1 MKTFLIFIGGFVAGI
16 LTTIL
21 FIYLISVK
29 QKTNDGLI
37 GLEMFS
43 KKGECIT
50 SAKKNKSCEIKIF
63 QVLAPNA
70 ALGNINYYSD
80 KKIYGGD
87 TYRSY
92 DIGEDVVVLLINYED
107 KTYYDDQKFEVSN
120 KCVRQIGTYQYQTK
134 RDFEKTVPVVVI
146 E

>member
-1 MKTFLIFIGGFVAGI
+1 MKSLLIFIGGVIAGI
-16 LTTIL
+16 LGTFL
-21 FIYLISVK
+21 FLYLISAR
-29 QKTNDGLI
+29 QKPNDGLG
-37 GLEMFS
+37 GLEIFS

-50 SAKKNKSCEIKIF
+50 TTRKNKSCEIKIF

-70 ALGNINYYSD
+70 ALGNIKYYSD
-80 KKIYGGD
+80 KKLYGGE
-87 TYRSY
+87 TYRDY

-120 KCVRQIGTYQYQTK
+120 KCVRQIGTYQYSTRTK
-134 RDFEKTVPVVVI
+134 FEKTVPAVVI